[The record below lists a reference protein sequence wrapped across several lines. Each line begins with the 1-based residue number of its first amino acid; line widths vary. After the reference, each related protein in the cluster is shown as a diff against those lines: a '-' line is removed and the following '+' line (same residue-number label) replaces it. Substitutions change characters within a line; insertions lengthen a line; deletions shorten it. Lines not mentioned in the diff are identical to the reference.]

1 MAARQGES
9 QVRFAKEVPAM
20 GRTLDQMLNSLPAA
34 QRAVVATRASEFIAE
49 EWELIVSQAVQYGR

>member
-1 MAARQGES
+1 
-9 QVRFAKEVPAM
+9 M